1 MLSSRLNISMKM
13 GDQLRKLESV

>member
-1 MLSSRLNISMKM
+1 MKM